1 MNIVFAYPT
10 GLNPQ
15 KGGVERIT
23 DIIAKILL
31 KERVYYLLFK
41 LEKRAG

>member
-1 MNIVFAYPT
+1 MIKMNIVFAYPT

-31 KERVYYLLFK
+31 YYLLFK